1 MTPEYVDYKNRI
13 QEQQAA
19 VARTQELVDREKQLL
34 KDLLEECPHEET
46 EHKSSYYPGSYY
58 DKAYTD
64 HWNECKLCGAK
75 SEVTTE
81 THSYYG

>member
-1 MTPEYVDYKNRI
+1 MTPEYIDYKNKI
-13 QEQQAA
+13 QKQKSVIARKQA
-19 VARTQELVDREKQLL
+19 LVDKQKQIL
-34 KDLLEECPHEET
+34 KDMLKECPHEEI
-46 EHKSSYYPGSYY
+46 EHKSSYFSGSYY

-81 THSYYG
+81 SHSYYG